1 MKDYQISWSLAILI
15 HLLFILF
22 LYLYQIQFP
31 KRLEVENI
39 EVIAIEDFLQNN
51 IENNSS
57 APASNTKNNTQNSQV
72 SIAQTK
78 ISLPGTT
85 SNFEDAVKVHNLPL
99 KRDKIINDKLMSSKI
114 DESFSSKGQSLNNNL
129 SASHSAG
136 LGNSPSALSG
146 SGTNTIDGSSS
157 FKLEGDAVNRQL
169 MKKVLPKYPDDMQ
182 KDGVVSLKFAILPD
196 GTVSE
201 IVIIKKSDPVFEN
214 LSISSLNQW
223 KFNRSEK
230 KNTGI
235 ITFHFKLD

>member
-57 APASNTKNNTQNSQV
+57 APASNTKNNTLNSQV

-114 DESFSSKGQSLNNNL
+114 DESFSSKSQSLNNNL